1 MENNLATSLQLTND
15 LKRAV
20 TQCVAALL
28 LNLAPTKAIF
38 CKQSIGNQ
46 LLNIWVFPMSLI

>member
-20 TQCVAALL
+20 TQCIAALL

-46 LLNIWVFPMSLI
+46 FLNIWVFPMSLI